1 MRMGREGHMR
11 RRDFITLLG
20 GAAAWAFAARAQ
32 QLQKMPRIGT
42 LMPSP
47 VEVSTSLDAFLQG
60 LHDLGYIEGQN
71 IAIERRFADWKLDRL
86 PELAADLVRRNVDVI
101 VAVSTPPGRAAQQAT
116 RTIPIVVGGMADPVG
131 DGLVASL
138 ARPNG
143 NVTGTTFIGPE
154 LIAKRLGLLKDAIPG
169 AARAP
174 VRWHPGVSRPCTT
187 RGVPRATE
195 APS

>member
-1 MRMGREGHMR
+1 MNERRE
-11 RRDFITLLG
+11 FIFALG
-20 GAAAWAFAARAQ
+20 GAAAAWPLTARAQ
-32 QLQKMPRIGT
+32 QPQKMPRIGT

-116 RTIPIVVGGMADPVG
+116 RTIPIVVGGWPIR
-131 DGLVASL
+131 S
-138 ARPNG
+138 
-143 NVTGTTFIGPE
+143 VTGWS
-154 LIAKRLGLLKDAIPG
+154 
-169 AARAP
+169 P
-174 VRWHPGVSRPCTT
+174 VW
-187 RGVPRATE
+187 RGRTAT
-195 APS
+195 